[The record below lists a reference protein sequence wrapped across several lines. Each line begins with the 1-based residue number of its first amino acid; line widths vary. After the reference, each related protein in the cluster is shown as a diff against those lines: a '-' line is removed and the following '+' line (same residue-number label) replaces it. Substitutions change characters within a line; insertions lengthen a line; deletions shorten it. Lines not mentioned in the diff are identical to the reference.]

1 MRPSALYRATATAG
15 FACAVLL
22 VINVFRRAGL
32 LPETTLT
39 HAIAPFGALTG
50 LLAITGLYLLIRGTA
65 GTLGLIGY
73 LLNAAGLAGAYAIEY
88 TLHYVFPFLG
98 AVKVT
103 ELLAGGTGQAFLVTS
118 VVLLAGV
125 VTFSA
130 AALRA
135 GTLPIIAVVLYAA
148 GMIPGALRNVVPLP
162 VYLIGLAVAAAGIA
176 WMSVRLW
183 SAREEVAPLSA
194 RRQVTA

>member
-1 MRPSALYRATATAG
+1 MHSSALYRATATAG

-22 VINVFRRAGL
+22 LINVFRRAGL

-98 AVKVT
+98 GTKVN
-103 ELLAGGTGQAFLVTS
+103 ELLAGGTGQAFLATS

-125 VTFSA
+125 LTFSA

-135 GTLPIIAVVLYAA
+135 GTLPGLAVVLYAT
-148 GMIPGALRNVVPLP
+148 GMIPGALRNMVPLP
-162 VYLIGLAVAAAGIA
+162 VYLIGLVVAAAGIA
-176 WMSVRLW
+176 WMSARLW
-183 SAREEVAPLSA
+183 SAQEEPSLLPAG
-194 RRQVTA
+194 RRMPA

>member
-22 VINVFRRAGL
+22 LINVFRRAGL

-50 LLAITGLYLLIRGTA
+50 LLAITGLYLLIRGSA

-88 TLHYVFPFLG
+88 TLHYVFPLLG
-98 AVKVT
+98 GAKVN
-103 ELLAGGTGQAFLVTS
+103 ELLAGGTGQAFLATS

-125 VTFSA
+125 LTFSA

-135 GTLPIIAVVLYAA
+135 GTLPALAVVLYAA
-148 GMIPGALRNVVPLP
+148 GMIPGALRNMVPLP

-176 WMSVRLW
+176 WMSARLW
-183 SAREEVAPLSA
+183 SAQEEAALLPA
-194 RRQVTA
+194 GRRMPA

>member
-1 MRPSALYRATATAG
+1 MRSSTLYHATAMAG

-50 LLAITGLYLLIRGTA
+50 LLAITGLFLLIRGTA
-65 GTLGLIGY
+65 GALGLIGY

-88 TLHYVFPFLG
+88 TLHYVFPLLG
-98 AVKVT
+98 SAKVA
-103 ELLAGGTGQAFLVTS
+103 ELLAGGTGQAFLITS

-125 VTFSA
+125 LTFSM

-135 GTLPIIAVVLYAA
+135 GRLPALAVVLYAA

-176 WMSVRLW
+176 WMSARLW
-183 SAREEVAPLSA
+183 SAQEDPALLPA
-194 RRQVTA
+194 GRRMPA

>member
-1 MRPSALYRATATAG
+1 MRSSALNRATATAG

-22 VINVFRRAGL
+22 LVNVFRRAGL
-32 LPETTLT
+32 IPETTLT

-50 LLAITGLYLLIRGTA
+50 LLAITGLYLLIRNTA

-88 TLHYVFPFLG
+88 TLHYVFPLLG
-98 AVKVT
+98 GTKVN
-103 ELLAGGTGQAFLVTS
+103 ELLAGGTGQAFLATS

-125 VTFSA
+125 LTFSA

-135 GTLPIIAVVLYAA
+135 GTLPALAVVLYAA
-148 GMIPGALRNVVPLP
+148 GMIPGALRNMVPLP

-176 WMSVRLW
+176 WMSARLW
-183 SAREEVAPLSA
+183 SAQEEPALLPA
-194 RRQVTA
+194 GRRMPA

>member
-1 MRPSALYRATATAG
+1 MRSSALYRATATAG

-22 VINVFRRAGL
+22 LVNVLRRAGL
-32 LPETTLT
+32 IPETTLT

-50 LLAITGLYLLIRGTA
+50 LLSITGLYLLIRNTA

-88 TLHYVFPFLG
+88 TLHYVFPLLG
-98 AVKVT
+98 GTKVN
-103 ELLAGGTGQAFLVTS
+103 ELLVGGTGQAFLATS

-125 VTFSA
+125 LTFSA

-135 GTLPIIAVVLYAA
+135 GTLPALAVVLYAA
-148 GMIPGALRNVVPLP
+148 GMIPGALRGMVPLP

-176 WMSVRLW
+176 WMSARLW
-183 SAREEVAPLSA
+183 SAQEEAALLPA
-194 RRQVTA
+194 GRRMPA